1 VIEADMQGAHE
12 PTVRFVWGCPSSDC
26 GVTLVSPTAERGVDR
41 CPTCGAVGLEAL
53 GAGRVTRNEA
63 GEIAAI
69 EPVSM
74 FSREVAELAMAGL
87 VSTAGRPRKKGKK
100 GRGKSPTRR
109 VVPVRRGR
117 R

>member
-1 VIEADMQGAHE
+1 MQSAHE
-12 PTVRFVWGCPSSDC
+12 PTVRFVWGCPSLDC
-26 GVTLVSPTAERGVDR
+26 GVTLVSPTAERGVDQ

-74 FSREVAELAMAGL
+74 LSREVAELAGL
-87 VSTAGRPRKKGKK
+87 VSITGRPRKKGKK

-109 VVPVRRGR
+109 VVPVRRGKS
-117 R
+117 